1 MTRTL
6 SVLLF
11 GMIAGGLFGCGGGG
25 ASSAALA
32 SPAAGPGGG
41 GCVTPEGGSADA
53 PPTCAPGCTW
63 NPEVKACEEGE
74 RGIIIEEKT
83 KR

>member
-6 SVLLF
+6 SILLV
-11 GMIAGGLFGCGGGG
+11 GMVAAGVFGCGGG
-25 ASSAALA
+25 APSAAA
-32 SPAAGPGGG
+32 PMGSSGG
-41 GCVTPEGGSADA
+41 GCVTPEGATADA

-63 NPEVKACEEGE
+63 NPEAKACEEGE
-74 RGIIIEEKT
+74 RGVIIDERS